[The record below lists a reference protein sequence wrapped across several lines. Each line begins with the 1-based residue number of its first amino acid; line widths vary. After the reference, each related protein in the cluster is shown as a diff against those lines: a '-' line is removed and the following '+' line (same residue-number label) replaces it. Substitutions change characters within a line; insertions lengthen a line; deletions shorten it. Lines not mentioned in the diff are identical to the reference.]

1 MAREMVK
8 WAKRR
13 TMSHTVVSS
22 ILLAGNHSLRVEEGP
37 VSACLYVVDC
47 AGLEI
52 DINGTRDIFARTSLG
67 EEG

>member
-8 WAKRR
+8 WAKR
-13 TMSHTVVSS
+13 TMVSHTVVSS

-52 DINGTRDIFARTSLG
+52 DVNGTRDIFARTSLG